1 MSLGAKRF
9 IACHVDEWEWSSW
22 EPPFVHF
29 LLTAVERG
37 AVLHMS
43 ITSGKWNT
51 QSCRGRRFDWCPHPA
66 YGARVPPSV
75 FSGVCITKWM
85 RQPSGF
91 PGAVQLTPGR
101 WSLATAFS
109 NGDMTTKSAGG

>member
-1 MSLGAKRF
+1 MSLAAKRF

-43 ITSGKWNT
+43 ITSGNGIPSPIGGAGLT
-51 QSCRGRRFDWCPHPA
+51 GALIICGRSD
-66 YGARVPPSV
+66 GAMVPPSV
-75 FSGVCITKWM
+75 LSGVCITKWM

-91 PGAVQLTPGR
+91 PGAVQLTPSR
-101 WSLATAFS
+101 WSLATAFLER
-109 NGDMTTKSAGG
+109 

>member
-1 MSLGAKRF
+1 MSLAAKRF

-43 ITSGKWNT
+43 ITSGNGIPSPVAGAGLT
-51 QSCRGRRFDWCPHPA
+51 GALIILRMERGCLHP
-66 YGARVPPSV
+66 
-75 FSGVCITKWM
+75 C
-85 RQPSGF
+85 
-91 PGAVQLTPGR
+91 
-101 WSLATAFS
+101 SLGCAS
-109 NGDMTTKSAGG
+109 PNG